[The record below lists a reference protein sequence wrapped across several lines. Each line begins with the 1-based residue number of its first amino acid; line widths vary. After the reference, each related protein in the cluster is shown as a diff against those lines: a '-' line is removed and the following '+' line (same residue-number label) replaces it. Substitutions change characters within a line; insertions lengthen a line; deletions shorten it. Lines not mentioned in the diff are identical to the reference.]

1 MKGKYPVIFL
11 ICILY
16 IFYFSSLGLGLEIQ
30 GSEKILIYADQIE
43 FNQKCE
49 RIQAKGNIHVH
60 YQNTYFTSDEIDF
73 LVPEE
78 TLWAL
83 GNIRLAADSLYKIQ
97 GDTLRFNT
105 RSHLWNI
112 ENTQIFFAPSYYFT
126 AQNAEQ
132 KSKKEILISQVSY
145 TACDP
150 ADPPWELSCS
160 RGTIDLDGS
169 AKLKNIVL
177 RIKNKPVF
185 FFPYL
190 SFPINQE
197 RAPGFLTP
205 DFGRSSVLGIFLENT
220 LYWPIREWSDLKF
233 PIDYYE
239 KKGIGTGV
247 EYRYALTNQDFGRL
261 RAYGLKDRHQKKS
274 RGDFSFHF
282 QQNLPLK
289 TRGIADVSVVSDN
302 EYYQDFQQGIA
313 KRYSNLLESKAF
325 LEKNTD
331 PWNGRILTNYV
342 KPLRDEHNV
351 RYLKAPEITFYTKLR
366 SYAHLPVFFR
376 WDSSWTHFQI
386 HDHEAYQG
394 DSKTQRIDLFPQI
407 FYSHPGRFLSLSSSL
422 SHRRT
427 YYRCQEEK
435 KTILRNLYGGSL
447 DITGPKFYQIFSGQ
461 WKHIWY
467 PQISW
472 VYETLDQEE
481 KEIKEIRGIDSLD
494 RLRAGRKINFSLI
507 NRVWQKRSV
516 GKSIQNSEWLN
527 LIIRQKYSFRKDVS
541 SCRETQTCPGFT
553 DFEIEASSKPWKNN
567 QYTLNYIYDTDRG
580 RLELTDFQCSIGS
593 MSSFV
598 FDLGWRYSRVCDTTW
613 IYAPA
618 KTSEMKKDQELNFL
632 HSSLRAPFYNRWIGE
647 VGLYYDIKDG
657 SSVENQY
664 TLTYRGACW
673 SAQLTYVYRFNGQRW
688 NVKINLD
695 SLGGLNF

>member
-1 MKGKYPVIFL
+1 MKGKYAVIFL

-16 IFYFSSLGLGLEIQ
+16 LLYFFSLGLALEIH
-30 GSEKILIYADQIE
+30 GSEKFLIYADRIE
-43 FNQKCE
+43 FDQKHE

-73 LVPEE
+73 LVSEKN
-78 TLWAL
+78 LWAF
-83 GNIRLAADSLYKIQ
+83 GNIHLFAENLYKIQ
-97 GDTLRFNT
+97 GDTLQFNT
-105 RSHLWNI
+105 QTHLWNI
-112 ENTQIFFAPSYYFT
+112 ENTQVFFAPYYYFT
-126 AQNAEQ
+126 AENAEQ
-132 KSKKEILISQVSY
+132 KSKKEIVISHVSY

-150 ADPPWELSCS
+150 IDPSWELSCS

-197 RAPGFLTP
+197 SASGFLTP
-205 DFGRSSVLGIFLENT
+205 DFGQSSVLGIFLENT

-239 KKGIGTGV
+239 KKGIGAGF
-247 EYRYALTNQDFGRL
+247 EYRYALTNQDVGRI
-261 RAYGLKDRHQKKS
+261 RAYGLKDRHQKKT
-274 RGDFSFHF
+274 RGDFSLQV

-289 TRGIADVSVVSDN
+289 TTGIADVSVVSDN

-351 RYLKAPEITFYTKLR
+351 RYLKSPEITFYTKLR

-386 HDHEAYQG
+386 HDHETYQEN
-394 DSKTQRIDLFPQI
+394 SKTQRIDLFPQL

-422 SHRRT
+422 SLRRT
-427 YYRCQEEK
+427 YYRCLEEK
-435 KTILRNLYGGSL
+435 KSILRKLSGGSL
-447 DITGPKFYQIFSGQ
+447 DITGPKFYQIFTGQ

-481 KEIKEIRGIDSLD
+481 NQIRGIDYLD
-494 RLRAGRKINFSLI
+494 RLRARREINFSLI
-507 NRVWQKRSV
+507 NRVWQKKAV

-527 LIIRQKYSFRKDVS
+527 LIIRQKYSFRKDAS
-541 SCRETQTCPGFT
+541 SCKETRTRPGFT
-553 DFEIEASSKPWKNN
+553 NFEIEASSRPWKNN
-567 QYTLNYIYDTDRG
+567 KYSLNYIYDTDRC

-593 MSSFV
+593 MSSFL
-598 FDLGWRYSRVCDTTW
+598 FDLGWRYSRVYDTTW
-613 IYAPA
+613 INDPYI
-618 KTSEMKKDQELNFL
+618 TSEINKDQELNFL
-632 HSSLRAPFYNRWIGE
+632 HSSLRAPFYQRWIGE

-664 TLTYRGACW
+664 GLTYQGACW
-673 SAQLTYVYRFNGQRW
+673 SAQLTYIYRFDGQRW
-688 NVKINLD
+688 NIKINLD